1 MVATKII
8 LDWGRNALKLSLVVV
23 LLSLAVVLVLGKVP
37 VGIEYGSPY
46 RGMPDAATN
55 GIDIVSAARGQIGVT
70 VAYDPAYRNIPYPN
84 GDVPM
89 DRGVCSDVIVRALR
103 TARGVDLQ
111 RLVHEDM
118 KAHFIMYP
126 SLIRWQMLGP
136 DPNIDHR
143 RVLNLERFFGRSGW
157 SLEVTNEKD
166 CYFPGDIVTCLIGGE
181 IPHGMIVSD
190 RKSPDGVPLV
200 IHNVGSGTQEEDR
213 LFSYEI
219 TGHHRVISCVAANDI
234 DAAAVDNCLSNV
246 CSLVSSAVSAL
257 PDGRCGTPEYI
268 REFGVPLRRCP
279 SYQDLV
285 GLVSSNQEAVC
296 TNFSMCATN
305 ELSRIASKKGRTF
318 L

>member
-1 MVATKII
+1 MTFRRIIRKMVP
-8 LDWGRNALKLSLVVV
+8 LVLMAVFV
-23 LLSLAVVLVLGKVP
+23 ALAVVLLLGKVP

-46 RGMPDAATN
+46 SGMPDAATN

-157 SLEVTNEKD
+157 SLEVTKEKD

-181 IPHGMIVSD
+181 IPHVMIVSD

-200 IHNVGSGTQEEDR
+200 IHNVGSGTQEEDC

-219 TGHHRVISCVAANDI
+219 TGHHRLISLRGHYGVDHLIEKGAGPSVEDLLYMIRLPAA
-234 DAAAVDNCLSNV
+234 
-246 CSLVSSAVSAL
+246 
-257 PDGRCGTPEYI
+257 P
-268 REFGVPLRRCP
+268 
-279 SYQDLV
+279 
-285 GLVSSNQEAVC
+285 
-296 TNFSMCATN
+296 
-305 ELSRIASKKGRTF
+305 
-318 L
+318 